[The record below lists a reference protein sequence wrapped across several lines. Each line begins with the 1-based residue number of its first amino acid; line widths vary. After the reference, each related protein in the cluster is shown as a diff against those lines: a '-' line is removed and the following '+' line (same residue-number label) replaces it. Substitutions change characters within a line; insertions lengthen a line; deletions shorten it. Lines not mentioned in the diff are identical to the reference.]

1 MNQVYIITGVTCS
14 GKTQKSIELAKEL
27 DGEIISCDSVQI
39 YCGMDIGS
47 AKPTQEEMSGIRHHL
62 IDVAPCSKPFDV
74 AEYITLAKSALADIT
89 SRGKT
94 AIVCGGSGFYLR
106 AWFAAVTDNI
116 TIPQDV
122 KETCDAL
129 ELLGNDAMVEAL
141 LKIDSE
147 AAKSV
152 DIFNSRRV
160 KNALARCM
168 ASGKRCAEL
177 LENFNSLP
185 CPMGELT
192 RKVQVLDRPDDE
204 LKERI
209 RIRTASMIE
218 NGLIDE
224 ARKLILANIKDNPSA
239 SLAIGYRETI
249 NWLETSQTSTE
260 SLAEEISANTFAL
273 VKKQRKYFRNALFK
287 NCNNYTTI

>member
-62 IDVAPCSKPFDV
+62 IDVAPCSNPFDV

-94 AIVCGGSGFYLR
+94 PIVCGGSGFYLR